1 MDYVITEEA
10 VPMDWIPEPV
20 PMDWT
25 PELVPK
31 CTPEP
36 VPMDWEHEPF
46 LIEFDENGFDP
57 DL

>member
-10 VPMDWIPEPV
+10 VPMDWIPKPV

-25 PELVPK
+25 PEPVPK

-46 LIEFDENGFDP
+46 SIEFDENGFDP